1 MALKSFYMRGEF
13 SGRSTP
19 ITGGPRVSSKD
30 SWMVGEVLQRDNG
43 DAFKI
48 LEVEC
53 KQVKRRL
60 TTFITIHFPDGSPT
74 QEFKIETKY

>member
-1 MALKSFYMRGEF
+1 MALKSFYIRGEF

-19 ITGGPRVSSKD
+19 ITGGPRISAKD

-43 DAFKI
+43 ETFKI
-48 LEVEC
+48 VEIES
-53 KQVKRRL
+53 KQEKRRL
-60 TTFITIHFPDGSPT
+60 TTFITIHFPDGSPD